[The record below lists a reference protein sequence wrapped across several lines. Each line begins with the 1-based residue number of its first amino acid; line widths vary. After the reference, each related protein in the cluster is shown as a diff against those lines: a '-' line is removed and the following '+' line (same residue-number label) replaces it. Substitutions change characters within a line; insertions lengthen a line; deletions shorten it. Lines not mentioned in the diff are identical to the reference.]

1 VGGRGVFPR
10 LRELLLT
17 PRSCGTRL
25 RAPPRLRDALTRAK
39 DAKGARGGRECP
51 PYMRQN
57 QGRRFERAI
66 FLCWAIVRRREARVP
81 IRRAGY
87 AGMLIL

>member
-1 VGGRGVFPR
+1 MGGGEGGFPAVA
-10 LRELLLT
+10 
-17 PRSCGTRL
+17 GTITH
-25 RAPPRLRDALTRAK
+25 APQLRDALTRAK

-57 QGRRFERAI
+57 QGRRIERAI

-81 IRRAGY
+81 IRRAGC